1 VQLGINQR
9 EAKKMKRLL
18 ACLGIVILVVLVL
31 AVGVGGGVLLDRQVL
46 LSFDPPA
53 NIPTGADADF
63 QLMAEGWNAIE
74 QNYVDR
80 PAVDPQLMTYGAI
93 SGMVDSLGD
102 TGHSRF
108 LDPQMVKQQQN
119 YTQGQFE
126 GIGAY
131 VEMKNGNVVIVAPID
146 GSPAQKA
153 GLKPGDI
160 IAKVNGTD
168 ISGLPLDQVVTQILG
183 PVGTSVTL
191 TIMDPTTGATR
202 DVTLVRAKITI
213 NNVSW
218 QQLPGTTIAHVRII
232 GFSQGVSDDL
242 KTALTD
248 VQSQGLTGI
257 ILDLRN
263 NPGGLLS
270 EAVSTAS
277 QFLTSGNVLLEKNAQ
292 GQTTPT
298 PVESGG
304 LAPTIP
310 MEVLVNEGTASAS
323 EIVAGALQDAKRAEL
338 IGETTFGTGT
348 VLNEFSLSDGS
359 AMLLATEEWLTP
371 AGHTIWHNGLIPNVV
386 VALPQGVSPL
396 FPDAQQGLTPTQLQ
410 DSQDTQLLQALQ
422 LLTGAKAQ

>member
-1 VQLGINQR
+1 
-9 EAKKMKRLL
+9 MKRSL
-18 ACLGIVILVVLVL
+18 ACLGIVMLAILIL
-31 AVGVGGGVLLDRQVL
+31 AVGLGGGVLLDRQVL
-46 LSFDPPA
+46 LAFDAPSNIPA
-53 NIPTGADADF
+53 NADANF
-63 QLMAEGWNAIE
+63 QLMAEAWNTIE
-74 QNYVDR
+74 NHYVDQ
-80 PAVDPQLMTYGAI
+80 PAINAQLMTYGAI

-108 LDPQMVKQQQN
+108 LDPQMVQQEQN

-131 VEMKNGNVVIVAPID
+131 VEMKDGNVVIVAPID

-160 IAKVNGTD
+160 IVKVNGND
-168 ISGLPLDQVVTQILG
+168 ISGLPLDQVVSQILG

-191 TIMDPTTGATR
+191 TIMDPNTGTTR
-202 DVTLVRAKITI
+202 DVTLMRAKITVK
-213 NNVSW
+213 NVGW
-218 QQLPGTTIAHVRII
+218 YQLPGTTVAHVRII
-232 GFSQGVSDDL
+232 GFSQGITDDL

-248 VQSQGLTGI
+248 IQNQGMTGI

-270 EAVSTAS
+270 EAIGTAS

-292 GQTTPT
+292 GQTTAV

-304 LAPTIP
+304 VAPNIP
-310 MEVLVNEGTASAS
+310 MEVLINEGTASAS
-323 EIVAGALQDAKRAEL
+323 EIVAGALQDGKRAQL

-371 AGHTIWHNGLIPNVV
+371 DGHTIWHNGLKPDVV
-386 VALPQGVSPL
+386 VALPQGVFPL
-396 FPDAQQGLTPTQLQ
+396 FPAAEQGMTPTQLQ
-410 DSQDTQLLQALQ
+410 DSQDTQLLRALQ
-422 LLTGAKAQ
+422 LLSGSQGQ